1 MTVKN
6 EKDCLKRMI
15 SELVSC
21 GIPVTGVYMP
31 SEETDGGVEIDG
43 TYVLHIA
50 PYHDPQFLL
59 DVVESPGE
67 EIASFSDIGELLSFL
82 MEVG

>member
-1 MTVKN
+1 MNLHQQN
-6 EKDCLKRMI
+6 ELLKRTI
-15 SELVSC
+15 ADLQAV

-31 SEETDGGVEIDG
+31 GNESDGGIEIDNQ
-43 TYVLHIA
+43 YILQIA

-67 EIASFSDIGELLSFL
+67 EIASFSTTGQLIQFL
-82 MEVG
+82 MET